1 MVENYMEI
9 SCNVGTIN
17 SLMDFGVAKDDESGF
32 AQMAAA
38 E

>member
-1 MVENYMEI
+1 MEI